1 MYVVVGLGNP
11 GRKYEHTRH
20 NVGLTLWMCW
30 PSATIS
36 PSRACAVRPWW
47 GRARSPDSA
56 WRWRCR
62 RTYMNLSGE
71 SVVQLVNWY
80 KPERDQL
87 IICFDDVDLPEGK
100 LRFRP
105 SGSAGTHNGMR
116 NIIYLLGRDD
126 FPPARGHRP
135 PARGLGPQGLRAY
148 RLSHPRR
155 APDHVRR
162 LRRRCRDRGAPHR
175 RRQRRSPRPASPSTT
190 TADGRNMPCSA
201 TANFWPPKNPQNCF
215 SSWRCPP

>member
-20 NVGLTLWMCW
+20 NVGFDVVDVL
-30 PSATIS
+30 AQRNNIS
-36 PSRACAVRPWW
+36 LARLRCKAVVGEGIISGQRVALALPQ
-47 GRARSPDSA
+47 
-56 WRWRCR
+56 
-62 RTYMNLSGE
+62 TYMNLSGE

-87 IICFDDVDLPEGK
+87 IVCFDDVDLPEGK

-126 FPPARGHRP
+126 FPRLRVGIGRP
-135 PARGLGPQGLRAY
+135 PEGWDLKDYVLTGYRTAADRQTMFDAFVAATETVERLIAGGVDAARKRVAEF
-148 RLSHPRR
+148 
-155 APDHVRR
+155 
-162 LRRRCRDRGAPHR
+162 
-175 RRQRRSPRPASPSTT
+175 
-190 TADGRNMPCSA
+190 NN
-201 TANFWPPKNPQNCF
+201 ANG
-215 SSWRCPP
+215 

>member
-20 NVGLTLWMCW
+20 NVGFDVVDVLAQRNNITLARLRCK
-30 PSATIS
+30 AVVGEGVIS
-36 PSRACAVRPWW
+36 GQRVALALPQ
-47 GRARSPDSA
+47 
-56 WRWRCR
+56 
-62 RTYMNLSGE
+62 TYMNLSGE

-87 IICFDDVDLPEGK
+87 IVCFDDVDLPEGK

-126 FPPARGHRP
+126 FPRLRVGIGRP
-135 PARGLGPQGLRAY
+135 PEGWDLKDYVLTGYRTPAERQTMFDAFVAAAETVERLIASGNDAARARVAEYNNG
-148 RLSHPRR
+148 
-155 APDHVRR
+155 
-162 LRRRCRDRGAPHR
+162 
-175 RRQRRSPRPASPSTT
+175 
-190 TADGRNMPCSA
+190 
-201 TANFWPPKNPQNCF
+201 
-215 SSWRCPP
+215 

>member
-20 NVGLTLWMCW
+20 NVGFDVVDVL
-30 PSATIS
+30 AQRNNIS
-36 PSRACAVRPWW
+36 LARLRCKAVVGEGIISGQRVALALPQ
-47 GRARSPDSA
+47 
-56 WRWRCR
+56 
-62 RTYMNLSGE
+62 TYMNLSGE

-87 IICFDDVDLPEGK
+87 IVCFDDVDLPEGK

-126 FPPARGHRP
+126 FPRLRVGICRP
-135 PARGLGPQGLRAY
+135 PEGWDLKDYVLTGYRTAADRQTMFDAFVAAAETVERLIAGGVDAARKRVAEF
-148 RLSHPRR
+148 
-155 APDHVRR
+155 
-162 LRRRCRDRGAPHR
+162 
-175 RRQRRSPRPASPSTT
+175 
-190 TADGRNMPCSA
+190 NN
-201 TANFWPPKNPQNCF
+201 ANG
-215 SSWRCPP
+215 

>member
-20 NVGLTLWMCW
+20 NVGFDVVDVLAQRNNITLARLRCK
-30 PSATIS
+30 AVVGEGVIS
-36 PSRACAVRPWW
+36 GQRVALALPQ
-47 GRARSPDSA
+47 
-56 WRWRCR
+56 
-62 RTYMNLSGE
+62 TYMNLSGE

-87 IICFDDVDLPEGK
+87 IVCFDDVDLPEGK

-126 FPPARGHRP
+126 FPRLRVGIGRP
-135 PARGLGPQGLRAY
+135 PEGWDLKDYVLTGYRTAADRQTMFDAFVAAAETVERLIAGGVDAARKRVAEF
-148 RLSHPRR
+148 
-155 APDHVRR
+155 
-162 LRRRCRDRGAPHR
+162 
-175 RRQRRSPRPASPSTT
+175 
-190 TADGRNMPCSA
+190 NN
-201 TANFWPPKNPQNCF
+201 ANG
-215 SSWRCPP
+215 

>member
-20 NVGLTLWMCW
+20 NVGFDVVDVL
-30 PSATIS
+30 AQRNNIS
-36 PSRACAVRPWW
+36 LARLRCKAVVGEGVISGQRVALALPQ
-47 GRARSPDSA
+47 
-56 WRWRCR
+56 
-62 RTYMNLSGE
+62 TYMNLSGE

-87 IICFDDVDLPEGK
+87 IVCFDDVDLPEGK

-126 FPPARGHRP
+126 FPRLRVGIGRP
-135 PARGLGPQGLRAY
+135 PEGWDLKDYVLTGYRTAADRQTMFDAFVAAAETVERLIAGGVDAARKRVAEF
-148 RLSHPRR
+148 
-155 APDHVRR
+155 
-162 LRRRCRDRGAPHR
+162 
-175 RRQRRSPRPASPSTT
+175 
-190 TADGRNMPCSA
+190 NN
-201 TANFWPPKNPQNCF
+201 ANG
-215 SSWRCPP
+215 

>member
-20 NVGLTLWMCW
+20 NVGFDVVDVLAQRNNITLARLRCK
-30 PSATIS
+30 AVVGEGVIS
-36 PSRACAVRPWW
+36 GQRVALALPQ
-47 GRARSPDSA
+47 
-56 WRWRCR
+56 
-62 RTYMNLSGE
+62 TYMNLSGE

-87 IICFDDVDLPEGK
+87 IVCFDDVDLPEGK

-126 FPPARGHRP
+126 FPRLRVGIGRP
-135 PARGLGPQGLRAY
+135 PEGWELKDYVLTGYRTAADRQTMFDAFVAAAETVERLIEGGVDAARARVAAFNNAKG
-148 RLSHPRR
+148 
-155 APDHVRR
+155 
-162 LRRRCRDRGAPHR
+162 
-175 RRQRRSPRPASPSTT
+175 
-190 TADGRNMPCSA
+190 
-201 TANFWPPKNPQNCF
+201 
-215 SSWRCPP
+215 

>member
-20 NVGLTLWMCW
+20 NVGFDIVDVLAQRNNITLARLRCK
-30 PSATIS
+30 AVVGEGTIAGQRVALAL
-36 PSRACAVRPWW
+36 PQ
-47 GRARSPDSA
+47 
-56 WRWRCR
+56 
-62 RTYMNLSGE
+62 TYMNLSGE

-116 NIIYLLGRDD
+116 SIVGLLGDEN
-126 FPPARGHRP
+126 FP
-135 PARGLGPQGLRAY
+135 
-148 RLSHPRR
+148 
-155 APDHVRR
+155 R
-162 LRRRCRDRGAPHR
+162 LRVGVG
-175 RRQRRSPRPASPSTT
+175 QRRPGYELADWVLGHYLPGEEQQ
-190 TADGRNMPCSA
+190 TADAAYALAADAIIEYITNGIESA
-201 TANFWPPKNPQNCF
+201 MCKYNTKKTKKPPEPAEGADA
-215 SSWRCPP
+215 

>member
-20 NVGLTLWMCW
+20 NVGFDVVDVL
-30 PSATIS
+30 AQRNNIS
-36 PSRACAVRPWW
+36 LARLRCKAVVGEGVISGQRVALALPQ
-47 GRARSPDSA
+47 
-56 WRWRCR
+56 
-62 RTYMNLSGE
+62 TYMNLSGE

-87 IICFDDVDLPEGK
+87 IVCFDDVDLPEGK

-126 FPPARGHRP
+126 FPRLRVGIGRP
-135 PARGLGPQGLRAY
+135 PEGWDLKDYVLTGYRTAADRQTMFDAFVAAAETVERLIAGGVDAARKCVAEF
-148 RLSHPRR
+148 
-155 APDHVRR
+155 
-162 LRRRCRDRGAPHR
+162 
-175 RRQRRSPRPASPSTT
+175 
-190 TADGRNMPCSA
+190 NN
-201 TANFWPPKNPQNCF
+201 ANG
-215 SSWRCPP
+215 

>member
-20 NVGLTLWMCW
+20 NVGFDVVDVL
-30 PSATIS
+30 AQRNNIS
-36 PSRACAVRPWW
+36 LARLRCKAVVGEGIISGQRVALALPQ
-47 GRARSPDSA
+47 
-56 WRWRCR
+56 
-62 RTYMNLSGE
+62 TYMNLSGE

-87 IICFDDVDLPEGK
+87 IVCFDDVDLPEGK

-126 FPPARGHRP
+126 FPRLRVGIGRP
-135 PARGLGPQGLRAY
+135 PEGWDLKDYVLTGYRTAADRQTMFDAFVAAAETVERLIAGGVDAARKRVAEF
-148 RLSHPRR
+148 
-155 APDHVRR
+155 
-162 LRRRCRDRGAPHR
+162 
-175 RRQRRSPRPASPSTT
+175 
-190 TADGRNMPCSA
+190 NN
-201 TANFWPPKNPQNCF
+201 ANG
-215 SSWRCPP
+215 

>member
-20 NVGLTLWMCW
+20 NVGFDVVDVL
-30 PSATIS
+30 AQRNNIS
-36 PSRACAVRPWW
+36 LARLRCKAVVGEGVISGQRVALALPQ
-47 GRARSPDSA
+47 
-56 WRWRCR
+56 
-62 RTYMNLSGE
+62 TYMNLSGE

-87 IICFDDVDLPEGK
+87 VVCFDDVDLPEGK

-126 FPPARGHRP
+126 FPRLRVGIGRP
-135 PARGLGPQGLRAY
+135 PEGWELKDYVLTGYRTAADRQTMFDAFTAAAETVERLIAGGVDAARKC
-148 RLSHPRR
+148 
-155 APDHVRR
+155 V
-162 LRRRCRDRGAPHR
+162 
-175 RRQRRSPRPASPSTT
+175 
-190 TADGRNMPCSA
+190 ADFNNAGG
-201 TANFWPPKNPQNCF
+201 KD
-215 SSWRCPP
+215 

>member
-20 NVGLTLWMCW
+20 NVGFDVVDVL
-30 PSATIS
+30 AQRNNIS
-36 PSRACAVRPWW
+36 LARLRCKAVVGEGIISGQRVALALPQ
-47 GRARSPDSA
+47 
-56 WRWRCR
+56 
-62 RTYMNLSGE
+62 TYMNLSGE

-87 IICFDDVDLPEGK
+87 IVCFDDVDLPEGK

-126 FPPARGHRP
+126 FP
-135 PARGLGPQGLRAY
+135 
-148 RLSHPRR
+148 
-155 APDHVRR
+155 R
-162 LRRRCRDRGAPHR
+162 LRVGIGLPPEGWDLKDYVLTGYRTAADRQTMFDAFVAAAETVERLIAGGVDAAR
-175 RRQRRSPRPASPSTT
+175 KRVAEF
-190 TADGRNMPCSA
+190 NN
-201 TANFWPPKNPQNCF
+201 ANG
-215 SSWRCPP
+215 